1 MLRLS
6 ELRITEL
13 MSIIAMFNIGFY
25 SSLLSSYKQIGF
37 IKTSDK
43 NGTIIKRMM
52 VTVRFMLLLSY
63 NSSDSNIYLS
73 DYSDW
78 FLLSVNNFL
87 RNILTQLMQVSESVI
102 SVIASRNVESSKHM
116 FLTFSRDF
124 SSALSTTQSKYSFT
138 YFANIDKNSQV
149 NSLNIFN
156 YSSVGSLSLSLYM
169 LALRIC
175 MYVDPLSRI
184 DMFRFS
190 YFLID

>member
-124 SSALSTTQSKYSFT
+124 SSALSTT
-138 YFANIDKNSQV
+138 
-149 NSLNIFN
+149 
-156 YSSVGSLSLSLYM
+156 
-169 LALRIC
+169 
-175 MYVDPLSRI
+175 
-184 DMFRFS
+184 
-190 YFLID
+190 